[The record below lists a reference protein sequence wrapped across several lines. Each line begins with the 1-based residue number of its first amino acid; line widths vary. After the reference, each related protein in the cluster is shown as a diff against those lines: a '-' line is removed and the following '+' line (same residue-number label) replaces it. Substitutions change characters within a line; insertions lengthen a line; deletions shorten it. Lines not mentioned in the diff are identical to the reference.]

1 MSILITGGSGLIGAS
16 LMRMIVE
23 LGERPAIFDIAPSPP
38 MLKNIDSKF
47 KYFQGSLD
55 HLPELLNI
63 IKTEE
68 IDTIFHLGGMLSMP
82 SEEKPWASFQSNVVG
97 TFNVLEAARLEKVDR
112 VIYSSTIAT
121 YSKDIQSDVIDD
133 FTLQRPTTMY
143 GATKVFG
150 ELLGRVYAR
159 KYGIDFRAVRFPS
172 VIGPGAKTAH
182 MSIYH
187 AWAIEEPL
195 KGNPYEIYVEPETR
209 VPAIYFKDA
218 VRALWLLS
226 RARRKQ
232 IPTMVYIIAGIT
244 PPYSAKELAEVVR
257 SKIPGAHLTFKPDPA
272 LMELVK
278 EIGTLRF
285 NEERAQSEWGWRVSY
300 SLPEMVD
307 DFIEEFNE
315 AFRPKG
321 GASR

>member
-16 LMRMIVE
+16 LTRMIVE
-23 LGERPAIFDIAPSPP
+23 LGERPTLFDIAPIHPI
-38 MLKNIDSKF
+38 LRTIESKF
-47 KYFQGSLD
+47 KFFQGSLD
-55 HLPELLNI
+55 SLPELLSI
-63 IKTEE
+63 IKMESV
-68 IDTIFHLGGMLSMP
+68 DTIFHLGGMLSIP
-82 SEEKPWASFQSNVVG
+82 SEKRPWASFQSNVVG
-97 TFNVLEAARLEKVDR
+97 TFNVLEAARLEKVDK

-121 YSKDIQSDVIDD
+121 YSKDIQSNVIDD

-159 KYGIDFRAVRFPS
+159 KFGIDFRGVRLPS
-172 VIGPGAKTAH
+172 VVGPGVKTAH

-187 AWAIEEPL
+187 AWTIEEPL

-209 VPAIYFKDA
+209 IPAIYFKDA

-226 RARRKQ
+226 KAKREQ
-232 IPTMVYIIAGIT
+232 IKTILYTIAGLT
-244 PPYSAKELAEVVR
+244 PAYSAKELAEVVC
-257 SKIPGAHLTFKPDPA
+257 SKIPGARLTFKPDLT

-278 EIGTLRF
+278 EIGTLQF
-285 NEERAQSEWGWRVSY
+285 DEERARSEWEWKISY

-307 DFIEEFNE
+307 DFIEEFNQN
-315 AFRPKG
+315 R
-321 GASR
+321 SVYL

>member
-16 LMRMIVE
+16 LTQMIVE
-23 LGERPAIFDIAPSPP
+23 SGERPVIFDVAPSPP
-38 MLKNIDSKF
+38 ALKKIDSKF
-47 KYFQGSLD
+47 KYFQGSVD
-55 HLPELLNI
+55 HLPDLLNI
-63 IKTEE
+63 IKTEA
-68 IDTIFHLGGMLSMP
+68 IDTIFHLGGMLSIP
-82 SEEKPWASFQSNVVG
+82 SEKKPWASFQSNVVG
-97 TFNVLEAARLEKVDR
+97 TFNVLEAARLEKVDQ

-121 YSKDIQSDVIDD
+121 YSKDIQSNVIDD

-159 KYGIDFRAVRFPS
+159 KYGIDFRGVRFPS
-172 VIGPGAKTAH
+172 VVGPGAKTAH

-226 RARRKQ
+226 RAKREEIK
-232 IPTMVYIIAGIT
+232 TMIYIIAGVT

-257 SKIPGAHLTFKPDPA
+257 SRIPGARLTFKPDPA
-272 LMELVK
+272 LMELIK

-285 NEERAQSEWGWRVSY
+285 SEERARSEWGWKTSY
-300 SLPEMVD
+300 SLPGMVD
-307 DFIEEFNE
+307 DFIEEFNQN
-315 AFRPKG
+315 R
-321 GASR
+321 SLYL

>member
-16 LMRMIVE
+16 LTQLIVR
-23 LGERPAIFDIAPSPP
+23 LGERPTIFDIAPIHPI
-38 MLKNIDSKF
+38 LRKIDSQF
-47 KYFQGSLD
+47 KYVQGSLD

-63 IKTEE
+63 IKTEA
-68 IDTIFHLGGMLSMP
+68 IDTIFHLGGLLSIP
-82 SEEKPWASFQSNVVG
+82 SEIKPWASFQSNAVG
-97 TFNVLEAARLEKVDR
+97 TFNVLEAARLEKVNQ

-121 YSKDIQSDVIDD
+121 YSNDIHSNVIDD

-159 KYGIDFRAVRFPS
+159 KFGIDFRGIRLPS
-172 VIGPGAKTAH
+172 VVGPGAKTAH

-187 AWAIEEPL
+187 SWAIEEPL
-195 KGNPYEIYVEPETR
+195 KGNSYVIGVDPETKI
-209 VPAIYFKDA
+209 PAIYFKDA

-226 RARRKQ
+226 KAKKEK
-232 IPTMVYIIAGIT
+232 IETMVYIIAGLM
-244 PPYSAKELAEVVR
+244 PPYSAKELTETVLSR
-257 SKIPGAHLTFKPDPA
+257 IPNARLTFKPDPI
-272 LMELVK
+272 LMGLVK

-285 NEERAQSEWGWRVSY
+285 SEERAQSEWGWKTSY

-307 DFIEEFNE
+307 DFIEEFNQH
-315 AFRPKG
+315 R
-321 GASR
+321 SVYL

>member
-16 LMRMIVE
+16 LTQMIVE
-23 LGERPAIFDIAPSPP
+23 LGKRPVVIDIAPVHPT
-38 MLKNIDSKF
+38 LKKWESHF
-47 KYFQGSLD
+47 AYFQGSVD
-55 HLPELLNI
+55 NLPELLNI
-63 IKTEE
+63 IKKES

-82 SEEKPWASFQSNVVG
+82 SENKPWASFQANVVG
-97 TFNVLEAARLEKVDR
+97 TFTVMEAARLEGVDK

-121 YSKDIQSDVIDD
+121 YSKDIRSSVIDD

-159 KYGIDFRAVRFPS
+159 KYGIDFRGVRFPS
-172 VIGPGAKTAH
+172 VVGPGAKTAH

-195 KGNPYEIYVEPETR
+195 RGNPYEIYVEPETR

-226 RARRKQ
+226 TAKKEH

-257 SKIPGAHLTFKPDPA
+257 SKIPGARLTFKPDPA

-285 NEERAQSEWGWRVSY
+285 NEERAQSEWGWKTSY
-300 SLPEMVD
+300 SLPGMVN
-307 DFIEEFNE
+307 DFIEEFNQN
-315 AFRPKG
+315 R
-321 GASR
+321 SLYL

>member
-16 LMRMIVE
+16 LTQVTIE
-23 LGERPAIFDIAPSPP
+23 GGERPVLFDIAPIHPI
-38 MLKNIDSKF
+38 LRKIDSKF
-47 KYFQGSLD
+47 KYYQGSLD

-63 IKTEE
+63 IKTEG
-68 IDTIFHLGGMLSMP
+68 IDRIFHLGGMLSMP
-82 SEEKPWASFQSNVVG
+82 SEKKPWASFQSNVVG
-97 TFNVLEAARLEKVDR
+97 TFNVLEAARLEKVDQ

-121 YSKDIQSDVIDD
+121 YSKDIQSNVIDD

-159 KYGIDFRAVRFPS
+159 KYGIDFRGVRFPS
-172 VIGPGAKTAH
+172 VVGPGAKTAH

-187 AWAIEEPL
+187 AWAIEGPL

-226 RARRKQ
+226 TAKKEQ
-232 IPTMVYIIAGIT
+232 VPTMVYIIAGIT
-244 PPYSAKELAEVVR
+244 PSYSAKELAEAVR
-257 SKIPGAHLTFKPDPA
+257 RRVPGARLTFNPDPGT
-272 LMELVK
+272 MELLR
-278 EIGTLRF
+278 EIGSLRF
-285 NEERAQSEWGWRVSY
+285 NEERAQSEWGWKTSY

-307 DFIEEFNE
+307 DFIEEFNQN
-315 AFRPKG
+315 R
-321 GASR
+321 SLYL

>member
-16 LMRMIVE
+16 LTQMIVE
-23 LGERPAIFDIAPSPP
+23 LGERPAILDVAPSPP
-38 MLKNIDSKF
+38 ILKKIDSKF

-63 IKTEE
+63 IKTEA
-68 IDTIFHLGGMLSMP
+68 IDTIFHLGGMLSIP
-82 SEEKPWASFQSNVVG
+82 SEKKTWASFQSNVVG
-97 TFNVLEAARLEKVDR
+97 TFNVLEAARLEKVDQ

-121 YSKDIQSDVIDD
+121 YSKDIQSNVIDD

-159 KYGIDFRAVRFPS
+159 KFGIDFRGVRFPS
-172 VIGPGAKTAH
+172 VVGPGVKTAH

-187 AWAIEEPL
+187 SWTVEEPL
-195 KGNPYEIYVEPETR
+195 KGNPYEIYVDPETR
-209 VPAIYFKDA
+209 IPAVYFKDA

-226 RARRKQ
+226 RAKREEIK
-232 IPTMVYIIAGIT
+232 TMVYIIAGLT

-257 SKIPGAHLTFKPDPA
+257 SRIPGARLTFKPDPT
-272 LMELVK
+272 LMELIK
-278 EIGTLRF
+278 EIGTLQF
-285 NEERAQSEWGWRVSY
+285 NEEGARSEWGWETSY
-300 SLPEMVD
+300 SLPQMVD
-307 DFIEEFNE
+307 DFIKEFNQN
-315 AFRPKG
+315 R
-321 GASR
+321 SLYL

>member
-16 LMRMIVE
+16 LTQMIVE
-23 LGERPAIFDIAPSPP
+23 LGERPVIFDVAPSPP
-38 MLKNIDSKF
+38 ALKKIDSKF
-47 KYFQGSLD
+47 KYFQGSVD
-55 HLPELLNI
+55 QLPDLLNI
-63 IKTEE
+63 IKTEAV
-68 IDTIFHLGGMLSMP
+68 DTIFHLGGMLSIP
-82 SEEKPWASFQSNVVG
+82 SEKKPWASFQSNVVG
-97 TFNVLEAARLEKVDR
+97 TFNVLEAARLEKVDQ

-121 YSKDIQSDVIDD
+121 YSKDIQSNVIDD

-159 KYGIDFRAVRFPS
+159 KYGIDFRGVRFPS
-172 VIGPGAKTAH
+172 VVGPGAKTAH

-209 VPAIYFKDA
+209 VPAIYFRDA

-226 RARRKQ
+226 KAKRER
-232 IPTMVYIIAGIT
+232 ISTMVYLIAGIT
-244 PPYSAKELAEVVR
+244 PPYSAKELAEVVCSR
-257 SKIPGAHLTFKPDPA
+257 IPGARLTFKPDPT
-272 LMELVK
+272 LMELIK

-285 NEERAQSEWGWRVSY
+285 SEERAQSEWGWKTSY
-300 SLPEMVD
+300 SLPGMVD
-307 DFIEEFNE
+307 DFIEEFNQN
-315 AFRPKG
+315 R
-321 GASR
+321 SLYL

>member
-16 LMRMIVE
+16 LTQMIVD
-23 LGERPAIFDIAPSPP
+23 LGERPAIFDIAPVHPA
-38 MLKNIDSKF
+38 LRKIDSKF

-55 HLPELLNI
+55 NLPELLNI
-63 IKTEE
+63 IKTEAV
-68 IDTIFHLGGMLSMP
+68 DTIFHLGGMLSIP

-97 TFNVLEAARLEKVDR
+97 TFNVLEAARLEKVDK
-112 VIYSSTIAT
+112 ILYSSTIAT
-121 YSKDIQSDVIDD
+121 YSKDIQSNVIDD
-133 FTLQRPTTMY
+133 LTLQRPTTMY

-159 KYGIDFRAVRFPS
+159 KFGIDFRGVRFPS
-172 VIGPGAKTAH
+172 VVGPGAKTAH

-195 KGNPYEIYVEPETR
+195 RGNPYEIYVEPETR

-226 RARRKQ
+226 TAKKEQ

-244 PPYSAKELAEVVR
+244 PPYSAKELAEAVR
-257 SKIPGAHLTFKPDPA
+257 SRIPGARLTFKPDPT

-285 NEERAQSEWGWRVSY
+285 NEERAQAEWEWKTSY
-300 SLPEMVD
+300 SLPDMVD
-307 DFIEEFNE
+307 DFIEEFNQNR
-315 AFRPKG
+315 ALYL
-321 GASR
+321 

>member
-16 LMRMIVE
+16 LTRMIVE
-23 LGERPAIFDIAPSPP
+23 LGEHPAVFDIAPIHPILRKIESG
-38 MLKNIDSKF
+38 F

-55 HLPELLNI
+55 NLPELLTV
-63 IKTEE
+63 IKMGS
-68 IDTIFHLGGMLSMP
+68 IDTIFHLGGMLSLP
-82 SEEKPWASFQSNVVG
+82 SEVKPWASFQSNVVG
-97 TFNVLEAARLEKVDR
+97 TFNVLEAARLEKVGK

-121 YSKDIQSDVIDD
+121 YSKDIQANVIDD

-159 KYGIDFRAVRFPS
+159 KFGIDFRGVRFPS
-172 VIGPGAKTAH
+172 VVGPGVKTAH

-187 AWAIEEPL
+187 AWAVEESL

-209 VPAIYFKDA
+209 VPAVYFKDA
-218 VRALWLLS
+218 IRALWMLS
-226 RARRKQ
+226 KAERNK
-232 IPTMVYIIAGIT
+232 IKTMVYNIAGLT
-244 PPYSAKELAEVVR
+244 PPYSAKELAEVVQ
-257 SKIPGAHLTFKPDPA
+257 SKIPGSPLTFKPDPA
-272 LMELVK
+272 VMELVK

-285 NEERAQSEWGWRVSY
+285 DEEKARSEWGWKISY

-307 DFIEEFNE
+307 DFIREFDQN
-315 AFRPKG
+315 R
-321 GASR
+321 SLYL